1 MCQRLVVLQQMQP
14 LILVQSPSLQH
25 QRKVLNV
32 TQREAVLQRGYYI
45 LEGGRCKQVINS
57 ITCQLIICVPL
68 SLKAVSFN
76 CMLCVM
82 KHVNQLSSCRYLH
95 VGMCLG

>member
-57 ITCQLIICVPL
+57 ITCQPSPVFLCPLKLFPLIVCFEPMIFL
-68 SLKAVSFN
+68 
-76 CMLCVM
+76 
-82 KHVNQLSSCRYLH
+82 
-95 VGMCLG
+95 